1 MSASSAPPLVTN
13 VPRRVSPASAPP
25 VEHPPG
31 GGITASQSTGAVNR
45 SASTARKR
53 ASAPPTNKASTWTGS
68 HPHPQSSSHTHAR
81 AALSNGQPGQPSLM
95 SIVEGVTRANR
106 DGWAAHTREVDLSP
120 ASSPGASPG
129 GGGLVGVSVFLLYLF
144 TQGLHGDRFR
154 QQRILRKVA
163 ESGSSHGTKSQDTY
177 YMLLCFLSQRL
188 KGSVWPESEH
198 FLQIPPSCRPQIT

>member
-1 MSASSAPPLVTN
+1 MTLRQPERTPC
-13 VPRRVSPASAPP
+13 
-25 VEHPPG
+25 
-31 GGITASQSTGAVNR
+31 ITRGR
-45 SASTARKR
+45 
-53 ASAPPTNKASTWTGS
+53 
-68 HPHPQSSSHTHAR
+68 
-81 AALSNGQPGQPSLM
+81 LSGFELQVLDISK
-95 SIVEGVTRANR
+95 IE
-106 DGWAAHTREVDLSP
+106 
-120 ASSPGASPG
+120 
-129 GGGLVGVSVFLLYLF
+129 LVGVSVFLLYLF